1 MSYEVIQ
8 WSKRKNYSYVVIE
21 MPEKMVSMSEM
32 EKKKERNKA
41 WSREK
46 ERKKEFSKCLFMSC
60 QHY

>member
-1 MSYEVIQ
+1 M
-8 WSKRKNYSYVVIE
+8 KNYSYIVIE

-32 EKKKERNKA
+32 KKKRKKKERNKA

-46 ERKKEFSKCLFMSC
+46 ERKKEFFKCLFMSC